1 MSYLHIGQN
10 VMIPDRRII
19 GIFDLDNTS
28 TSKHTRAFL
37 KSAEEESVVVDACDD
52 IPRSFLVCDHPY
64 HKQIVYLSQLN
75 SQTLAKRAEGSVS
88 SQVEGEKNHV

>member
-1 MSYLHIGQN
+1 MGYLHIGQN
-10 VMIPDRRII
+10 VMLEDRRII

-37 KSAEEESVVVDACDD
+37 KQAEEDGVVISACED
-52 IPRSFLVCDHPY
+52 IPKSFLVCDHPY

-75 SQTLAKRAEGSVS
+75 TKTLEKR
-88 SQVEGEKNHV
+88 

>member
-10 VMIPDRRII
+10 VIIPDRRII
-19 GIFDLDNTS
+19 GVFDLDNTT

-37 KSAEEESVVVDACDD
+37 NGAQEEGVVVDVYDD
-52 IPRSFLVCDHPY
+52 IPRSFLLCDHPY
-64 HKQIVYLSQLN
+64 HRQIVYLSQRN
-75 SQTLAKRAEGSVS
+75 AQTLAKRAESSVS